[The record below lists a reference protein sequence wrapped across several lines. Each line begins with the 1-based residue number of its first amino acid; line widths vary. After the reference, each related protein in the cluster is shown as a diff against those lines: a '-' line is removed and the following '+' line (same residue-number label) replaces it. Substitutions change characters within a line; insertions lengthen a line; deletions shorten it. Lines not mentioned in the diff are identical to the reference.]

1 MKKQGISESRV
12 KNVYLSL
19 GSNLGNRSKNINDA
33 KYLLNIFDI
42 NVVKSSNFY
51 ETESWPNKYF
61 PKYLNIALKISTP
74 MTVDQLFRRIKL
86 IEKMLGR
93 KNSKKNSPRTCD
105 IDIIDYDQKII
116 NKKIDNS
123 ELIVPHPRL
132 HNRNFVLIPIF
143 EIDKN
148 WKHPKLKLNITKL
161 LLKIKSIDLR
171 SIKLL

>member
-1 MKKQGISESRV
+1 MLEEDVI
-12 KNVYLSL
+12 YLVREAINTVS
-19 GSNLGNRSKNINDA
+19 SKNLAYSGGVALSCITNRKIIDA
-33 KYLLNIFDI
+33 NIVENIFI
-42 NVVKSSNFY
+42 QPSSSD
-51 ETESWPNKYF
+51 EG
-61 PKYLNIALKISTP
+61 IALGCALSGYYEEGGQTR
-74 MTVDQLFRRIKL
+74 TVMDNAY
-86 IEKMLGR
+86 LG
-93 KNSKKNSPRTCD
+93 K
-105 IDIIDYDQKII
+105 DYDQKII
-116 NKKIDNS
+116 SKKIDKS

>member
-1 MKKQGISESRV
+1 M
-12 KNVYLSL
+12 
-19 GSNLGNRSKNINDA
+19 
-33 KYLLNIFDI
+33 LNIFDI
-42 NVVKSSNFY
+42 NLIKCSNFY

-61 PKYLNIALKISTP
+61 PKYLNIALKISTT
-74 MTVDQLFRRIKL
+74 MTVDQLFRIIKL
-86 IEKMLGR
+86 IEKILGR
-93 KNSKKNSPRTCD
+93 KNSKKNSPRICD

-116 NKKIDNS
+116 SKKIDKS

-132 HNRNFVLIPIF
+132 HNRNFVLIPML

-161 LLKIKSIDLR
+161 LLKIKSTDLR